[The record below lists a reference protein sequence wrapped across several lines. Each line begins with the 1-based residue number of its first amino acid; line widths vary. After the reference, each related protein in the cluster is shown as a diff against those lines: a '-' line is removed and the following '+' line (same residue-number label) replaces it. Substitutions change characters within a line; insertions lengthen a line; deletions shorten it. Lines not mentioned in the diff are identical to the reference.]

1 MTDAESGAGLQR
13 TLTTLAGLLAGFAAS
28 VYVTGGLIL
37 SARLGLRELPS
48 TAVVSQLPREF
59 LVSLGLL
66 AVGPPVLV
74 AGLVYAFLPSP
85 RQTRETRRRLLA
97 LAVAC
102 TVTVSAF
109 LIAKAPF
116 AAKACLE
123 GGGSASGF
131 FIGEA
136 PDRTYL
142 GESGETPRR
151 IISLPT
157 ARVQRLLVGGD
168 AELAQCG

>member
-1 MTDAESGAGLQR
+1 MTDTEPGQGLQR
-13 TLTTLAGLLAGFAAS
+13 TLTTLAGLVAGFAAG

-74 AGLVYAFLPSP
+74 AALAYVFLPRR
-85 RQTRETRRRLLA
+85 RQTRETRRTLLA
-97 LAVAC
+97 LAVAF
-102 TVTVSAF
+102 TVVVSAF

-116 AAKACLE
+116 PAQACLE
-123 GGGSASGF
+123 GGGSVSGF

-136 PDRTYL
+136 ADRTYL
-142 GESGETPRR
+142 GESGDTPRR
-151 IISLPT
+151 IVSLPT
-157 ARVQRLLVGGD
+157 ARVQQLLVGGE
-168 AELAQCG
+168 AELAECG